1 MKNKYRKYTKEN
13 MKYLKFI
20 HTPQVHF
27 NHKEFKK
34 ILCHGFYRMWN
45 YDDWDC
51 MKTKSENR
59 LLNYYYDHI
68 LGLND

>member
-1 MKNKYRKYTKEN
+1 MKTKYRKYTKSY
-13 MKYLKFI
+13 MKYLKFV
-20 HTPQVHF
+20 HTEYKKP
-27 NHKEFKK
+27 EFKK
-34 ILCHGFYRMWN
+34 ILCRGFYRMWN